1 MRSSTFKLDYSW
13 LIFTGHRP
21 PSAVHYLSM
30 SHWVHEHR
38 FPDAVALSHAL
49 CGEIKVDLE
58 EAIQVRGVASLVVS
72 GGRTPLCL
80 FEQLRTE
87 KVDWSQV
94 WVSLADERW
103 VETNNAASNERFV
116 REHLLTDLAAKAHFV
131 GLKNPAPTPEAGAD
145 WAWRALSRVPHP
157 YDVIVLGMGDD
168 GHTASLFPGSLALAR
183 ALDVSAPAGCIA
195 VNALTAPHARV
206 TLNLAALLDS
216 RRIILHIE
224 GAAKWQVY
232 LKARAPGSATEF
244 PVRAVLHQQEVP
256 VDVYWAP

>member
-1 MRSSTFKLDYSW
+1 
-13 LIFTGHRP
+13 
-21 PSAVHYLSM
+21 M

-49 CGEIKVDLE
+49 SGEIKVDLD

-72 GGRTPLCL
+72 GGRTPVRL
-80 FEQLRTE
+80 FEQLRNE
-87 KVDWSQV
+87 KGDWRHV
-94 WVSLADERW
+94 WITLADERW
-103 VETNNAASNERFV
+103 VETSNPASNEKLI
-116 REHLLTDLAAKAHFV
+116 REQLLAGAASSAHFV
-131 GLKNPAPTPEAGAD
+131 GLKNPAATPEAGAD

-183 ALDVSAPAGCIA
+183 ALDAGAPPGCVA

-206 TLNLAALLDS
+206 SFNLAALLDA

-224 GAAKWQVY
+224 GEAKWQVY
-232 LKARAPGSATEF
+232 QKARAAGSASEM